1 VLGSKK
7 EDEMKNRF
15 SDYLPFI
22 LFFSV
27 NLFWLLASW
36 PISMSPDSLDVWGQ
50 VQSGDYRN
58 DHPVTYTIFVKI
70 FSLGGRYLP
79 LVSATQLFLL
89 STGILLTTYTLSKN
103 LKQSAYIT
111 SIIMLA
117 PTAGALATTLWKDV
131 PFVGL
136 ILIGLSLLFRKS
148 NIFGLLTL
156 TLGASFRHNGWLML
170 FTIAGVILIAAILKN
185 KYLKHYFWKIV
196 AAGAISFLLIIS
208 ASKLI
213 DAKPASTWLTWS
225 PAMADLA
232 YLASRTPNDASSIHE
247 TVALYSSGESLAR
260 SADCTNVNGLIFS
273 SGFNQLELDGKIDQI
288 IREYVKL
295 IKSDPR
301 LILRLHLCR
310 AQAFIPPPFSTGPSY
325 YYWTQM
331 IILQPND
338 FNLIPNPPIKKV
350 RDMGLNLWRFW
361 DSNLKTLLWPGL
373 ITLVSSLIF
382 LVNFIGRSN
391 YNKQSWVFWFLTM
404 WAALFSFIPWSNA
417 QDFRYALLSYLVAQ
431 IIILTALVES
441 SILFKRKFKKI

>member
-1 VLGSKK
+1 
-7 EDEMKNRF
+7 
-15 SDYLPFI
+15 
-22 LFFSV
+22 
-27 NLFWLLASW
+27 
-36 PISMSPDSLDVWGQ
+36 
-50 VQSGDYRN
+50 
-58 DHPVTYTIFVKI
+58 
-70 FSLGGRYLP
+70 
-79 LVSATQLFLL
+79 
-89 STGILLTTYTLSKN
+89 
-103 LKQSAYIT
+103 
-111 SIIMLA
+111 MLA

-391 YNKQSWVFWFLTM
+391 YNKESWVFWFLTM
-404 WAALFSFIPWSNA
+404 WAALFSVIPWSNA